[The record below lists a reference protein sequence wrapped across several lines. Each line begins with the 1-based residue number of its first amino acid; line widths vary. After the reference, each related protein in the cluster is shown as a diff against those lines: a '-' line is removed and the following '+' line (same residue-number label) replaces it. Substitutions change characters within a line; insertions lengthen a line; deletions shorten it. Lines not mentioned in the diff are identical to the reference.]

1 MSDLD
6 TLIVTFQTQLSDV
19 METVVKTAM
28 FEVTR
33 LVEDGFLEEMQRR
46 NQEVEALRMELQ
58 WAERKIRDQGGNTGK
73 CVDCAKDA
81 VKLCSDTAEEM
92 PKEQQDE
99 VLEGCGVKEE
109 EGDSGES
116 WKICSTQEVL
126 PESTQEADPRAATLS
141 PERRSTTTG
150 EEDRLPMVDV
160 KEEEVN
166 NHSNSSVHWSDSLY
180 GEEGPQSHSSTEM
193 AQPKHTQENTEELF
207 RNVIKQDS
215 QISFSALEEE
225 AHVVTNPSLEVD
237 DGWAIITP
245 ELIPNHR
252 LSTEIDCDLSKISS
266 PTVTVDVVVTPE
278 RVHMLSSRSPKAALQ
293 NSDASC
299 VTIKQEV
306 VDSDG
311 YVESE
316 PKGKKKSRMTSFSCL
331 VKRHRVSLEALRQ
344 NHISHKGTGLKMHGA
359 LQHFHRPTKK
369 PAHANSYG
377 SPLSVAHVG
386 NPLNRTPSTSK
397 SAPSP
402 FPQLSLQRGQQAQN
416 RTAAPWVS
424 VKTDPSENSH
434 HANPLPHPDS
444 GPRHLLRCGQC
455 GRCFPHPSNLKAH
468 LQTHTGERPFC
479 CALCGRSFTKL
490 SNLKA
495 HRRVHTGER
504 PYCCMACGKRFTQN
518 CNLKRHQRIH
528 LDV

>member
-1 MSDLD
+1 
-6 TLIVTFQTQLSDV
+6 
-19 METVVKTAM
+19 
-28 FEVTR
+28 
-33 LVEDGFLEEMQRR
+33 
-46 NQEVEALRMELQ
+46 
-58 WAERKIRDQGGNTGK
+58 
-73 CVDCAKDA
+73 
-81 VKLCSDTAEEM
+81 M
-92 PKEQQDE
+92 PKEQQD
-99 VLEGCGVKEE
+99 E

-116 WKICSTQEVL
+116 WTICSTQQVL
-126 PESTQEADPRAATLS
+126 PESTQEADPHVATLS

-166 NHSNSSVHWSDSLY
+166 NHSNSSVHWS
-180 GEEGPQSHSSTEM
+180 EEGSQSHSSTEK

-225 AHVVTNPSLEVD
+225 AHVPTDPSLEVD
-237 DGWAIITP
+237 DGWAVITP
-245 ELIPNHR
+245 ELMPNHR
-252 LSTEIDCDLSKISS
+252 LSTEIDCDLSQISS

-377 SPLSVAHVG
+377 SALSVAHVG

-402 FPQLSLQRGQQAQN
+402 FPQLEVNKQQ
-416 RTAAPWVS
+416 T
-424 VKTDPSENSH
+424 E
-434 HANPLPHPDS
+434 PLPRGSASKQILPKTPITQILYPTQTPDRGTS
-444 GPRHLLRCGQC
+444 
-455 GRCFPHPSNLKAH
+455 
-468 LQTHTGERPFC
+468 
-479 CALCGRSFTKL
+479 CAAVSAGGASPTP
-490 SNLKA
+490 A
-495 HRRVHTGER
+495 T
-504 PYCCMACGKRFTQN
+504 
-518 CNLKRHQRIH
+518 
-528 LDV
+528 